1 MLRVKTIFVNSL
13 FVSYHWSN
21 FIIITFHHITRFQNA
36 FVSIFPCTR
45 ARNTNRISVKANFD
59 ARVSFFPLYSS
70 FCFCIDRIETSG
82 SRPSGWRTR
91 FRNRWEQSS
100 CGVETRRGNIVVL
113 GHRWS
118 GTGLERHLAT
128 ITYRLLSA
136 ISAEN
141 RFARHVIVA
150 IWSTT
155 SNRHDTRISIK
166 PLATEDR
173 ISPSYTLSG
182 FTARQRD
189 PANFFFFFLL
199 SPITILGVVETVE
212 FHGW

>member
-1 MLRVKTIFVNSL
+1 MPVFPFFRIFIL
-13 FVSYHWSN
+13 
-21 FIIITFHHITRFQNA
+21 
-36 FVSIFPCTR
+36 
-45 ARNTNRISVKANFD
+45 
-59 ARVSFFPLYSS
+59 LY
-70 FCFCIDRIETSG
+70 RPIETSG

-91 FRNRWEQSS
+91 FRNRWEQSW
-100 CGVETRRGNIVVL
+100 CGVGTRRGNIVVL

-155 SNRHDTRISIK
+155 SNRHDTRIPIK
-166 PLATEDR
+166 PLAREDR
-173 ISPSYTLSG
+173 ISPSYTLSE
-182 FTARQRD
+182 R
-189 PANFFFFFLL
+189 PCEFFSSFSFL
-199 SPITILGVVETVE
+199 
-212 FHGW
+212 

>member
-1 MLRVKTIFVNSL
+1 MPVFPFFRIFVL
-13 FVSYHWSN
+13 
-21 FIIITFHHITRFQNA
+21 
-36 FVSIFPCTR
+36 
-45 ARNTNRISVKANFD
+45 
-59 ARVSFFPLYSS
+59 LY
-70 FCFCIDRIETSG
+70 RPIETSG

-91 FRNRWEQSS
+91 FRNRWEQSW
-100 CGVETRRGNIVVL
+100 CGVGTRRGNIVVL

-155 SNRHDTRISIK
+155 SNRHDTRKNPSS
-166 PLATEDR
+166 LLQER
-173 ISPSYTLSG
+173 IEFRPPTLSP
-182 FTARQRD
+182 RD
-189 PANFFFFFLL
+189 PANFFPL
-199 SPITILGVVETVE
+199 SPFSDYYLRRTE
-212 FHGW
+212 FHSVGKLIFVSKQSFRVTSPIC